1 MQQIKFFDTTLRD
14 GEQAPGFAM
23 KTEEKIALALQL
35 ERLGV
40 DIIEAG
46 FPISSLG
53 DFEAVQRVAAVLTK
67 ATTTGL
73 SRANRKDIE
82 RAWEALKLAAKPR
95 LHIVIATSDIHLI
108 HKLRK
113 SREEVLNIA
122 VDAISYAKSLT
133 DDVEFSAEDA
143 IRSDPDYLCQVFKAV
158 IDAGA
163 TTVNIPDTVG
173 YTTPDEFYE
182 RVSYV
187 IKNVPNIDKAA
198 VSVHC
203 HNDLGL
209 AVANSLAAIRA
220 GATQVECTMNG
231 IGERAGN
238 AALEEIVMMLNV
250 RKDIFNEVSH
260 GINTKEIYRTSRL
273 LTSITGIE
281 CQPNKA
287 IVGKNAFSHESGIHQ
302 DGVLKNPFTYEIMTP
317 ESVGF
322 PGNKIVLG
330 KHSGR
335 HAFVTRLKSLGY
347 EFESEKIDKLFEE
360 FKELA
365 DKKKEVFDED
375 LDVLVNKTFVQDFP
389 TAYRLGYIFFSS
401 GNTHIPTATVTLAD
415 SDGLER
421 TEASTGDGP
430 VDAAFRAIEK
440 ISGITSKLSS
450 YRISALTEGKD
461 AQGEV
466 VLMVGFSGEEP
477 ISGKGYSTDVVVASV
492 HAYVAA
498 LNRYI
503 NRRSHGGGQGDKGCF
518 KGV

>member
-1 MQQIKFFDTTLRD
+1 MRQIRFFDTTLRD

-23 KTEEKIALALQL
+23 KTEEKVALALQL

-46 FPISSLG
+46 FPITSPG
-53 DFEAVQRVAAVLTK
+53 DFEAVQKISAVLTK
-67 ATTTGL
+67 ATVAGL
-73 SRANRKDIE
+73 SRANRKDIQ
-82 RAWEALKLAAKPR
+82 RAWDALKSAVKPR
-95 LHIVIATSDIHLI
+95 IHIVIATSDIHLEY
-108 HKLRK
+108 KLKK
-113 SREEVLNIA
+113 SREEVLEIA
-122 VDAISYAKSLT
+122 ADAVAFAKSLT

-143 IRSDPDYLCQVFKAV
+143 IRSDPDYLCKVFKAV
-158 IDAGA
+158 IDFGA

-173 YTTPDEFYE
+173 YTTPDEFYG

-209 AVANSLAAIRA
+209 AVANSLAAVRA
-220 GATQVECTMNG
+220 GATQIECTING

-238 AALEEIVMMLNV
+238 AALEEIVMMLSV
-250 RKDIFNEVSH
+250 RKDIFNDVTH
-260 GINTKEIYRTSRL
+260 AINTREIYRTSRL
-273 LTSITGIE
+273 LTSVTGIE

-287 IVGKNAFSHESGIHQ
+287 VVGKNAFSHESGIHQ

-335 HAFVTRLKSLGY
+335 HAFTSRLKSLGY
-347 EFESEKIDKLFEE
+347 EFDAENINKLFEE
-360 FKELA
+360 FKVLA

-375 LDVLVNKTFVQDFP
+375 LDALVNKTFDNFP
-389 TAYRLGYIFFSS
+389 SAYRLGYIFFAS
-401 GNTHIPTATVTLAD
+401 GNTHIPTATVTLTD
-415 SDGLER
+415 SDGREH

-440 ISGITSKLSS
+440 ISGISGRLCA
-450 YRISALTEGKD
+450 YRINALTEGKD

-466 VLMVGFSGEEP
+466 LLTVEFAEEEL
-477 ISGKGYSTDVVVASV
+477 INGKGYSTDVVVASV
-492 HAYVAA
+492 NAYLGA

-503 NRRSHGGGQGDKGCF
+503 NRRSHAASQGEKGCF

>member
-1 MQQIKFFDTTLRD
+1 MRQIKFFDTTLRD

-23 KTEEKIALALQL
+23 KTEEKISLALQL

-40 DIIEAG
+40 DVIEAG
-46 FPISSLG
+46 FPISSPG
-53 DFEAVQRVAAVLTK
+53 DFEAVQKIASVLTK
-67 ATTTGL
+67 ATVTGL

-82 RAWEALKLAAKPR
+82 RAWDALKLAAKPR
-95 LHIVIATSDIHLI
+95 LHIVIATSDIHLV

-113 SREEVLNIA
+113 SREEVLEIA
-122 VDAISYAKSLT
+122 TDAIAYAKSLT
-133 DDVEFSAEDA
+133 DNVEFSAEDA

-187 IKNVPNIDKAA
+187 IKNVPNIAGAD

-250 RKDIFNEVSH
+250 RKDIFNNVTH

-287 IVGKNAFSHESGIHQ
+287 RVGKTAFSHESGIHQ

-347 EFESEKIDKLFEE
+347 EFDPEKIDKLFEE
-360 FKELA
+360 FKDLA

-375 LDVLVNKTFVQDFP
+375 LDVLVNKTFTQEFP
-389 TAYRLGYIFFSS
+389 VAYKLGYIFFSS
-401 GNTHIPTATVTLAD
+401 GNTHIPTAAITLTD
-415 SDGLER
+415 SDGVKH

-430 VDAAFRAIEK
+430 VDAALRAIEK
-440 ISGITSKLSS
+440 ISGIQSKLSA

-466 VLMVGFSGEEP
+466 LLTVDFSGEEP

-492 HAYVAA
+492 HAYIAA

-503 NRRSHGGGQGDKGCF
+503 NRRAHSSAQGDKGCF